1 MAKLRAF
8 GELEM
13 YYRVTDLL
21 QSKAAARIQFQL
33 EQVQVYGPAAYTLVW
48 NYLNLEQFSP
58 VDGIKID
65 FGHVKPGAA
74 ASYHA
79 PSNTLRF
86 PDPFYGTDDYGRQTI
101 IHECTH
107 AYIDARVPRR
117 VINGANGTL
126 IATDFRAMTR
136 DLTSEAVAYVAGHL
150 FHIYYTT
157 PQGQSPTAPA
167 WATPPCPAILA
178 TAYDIASKIMNQP
191 AAVVSAVDVKRL
203 KDDILTLSIYGHLK
217 ANPNLS
223 TSDGI

>member
-1 MAKLRAF
+1 
-8 GELEM
+8 M
-13 YYRVTDLL
+13 YYRLTSLL
-21 QSKAAARIQFQL
+21 QSKAAGRIQFQL
-33 EQVQVYGPAAYTLVW
+33 EQVQVFGPAAYTLVW
-48 NYLNLEQFSP
+48 QYLNLEQFSP

-65 FGHVKPGAA
+65 FGNVKPGAA

-86 PDPFYGTDDYGRQTI
+86 PDRFYGQDEYGRQTI

-150 FHIYYTT
+150 FHIYDTT
-157 PQGQSPTAPA
+157 PQGQRPTAPW
-167 WATPPCPAILA
+167 WATPPCSAILA
-178 TAYDIASKIMNQP
+178 TAFDIASRIMNQP
-191 AAVVSAVDVKRL
+191 AAVVSATDVKQL
-203 KDDILTLSIYGHLK
+203 KDDILAEKIYGHLK
-217 ANPNLS
+217 ANPNL
-223 TSDGI
+223 TTADGI